1 MRFTKVICWGCAFRR
16 VLWADRM
23 RRKAKQQMSSKTSTW
38 SCVELQGWMVHLGE
52 VYLVQEGHPFSC
64 QLAMIYHLEKL
75 SFLGKGI
82 SKWDCILWSC
92 KILQTTAVSS
102 QQPIPGTAE
111 KVSTPTAHRTRADN
125 QLHQLMACC
134 RRDIVNISLA
144 SIFKNQDDRKKIF
157 LNFKI

>member
-1 MRFTKVICWGCAFRR
+1 MICWGCAFRR
-16 VLWADRM
+16 VLSRQDE
-23 RRKAKQQMSSKTSTW
+23 RKAKQQMSSKTSTW

-52 VYLVQEGHPFSC
+52 VYLVQEGHPFHVK
-64 QLAMIYHLEKL
+64 LAMIYNLEKL

-92 KILQTTAVSS
+92 KILQTIYGCGS

-134 RRDIVNISLA
+134 RRTLLT
-144 SIFKNQDDRKKIF
+144 FP
-157 LNFKI
+157 